1 MLVRLQQ
8 HWKVKRLRGISAGP
22 GGNAG
27 FTIDLTYPQMPIEM
41 LAGLSARSSGLY
53 SVNVEQDSTGLL
65 IADIPSHSINTIDI
79 HFVGPHIPHNH
90 ISKDN
95 LATISSDTAV
105 RDAIGIER
113 KPSVSSEKDV
123 GDAVSKGAI
132 AAHSVLRRIQ
142 MALVEEQVN

>member
-1 MLVRLQQ
+1 M
-8 HWKVKRLRGISAGP
+8 KRCRGISAGP

-41 LAGLSARSSGLY
+41 LAGLSARSAGLY

-65 IADIPSHSINTIDI
+65 IAD
-79 HFVGPHIPHNH
+79 IPHNH

-105 RDAIGIER
+105 RDGDVIVIER

-123 GDAVSKGAI
+123 G
-132 AAHSVLRRIQ
+132 RCCQ
-142 MALVEEQVN
+142 